1 MSGTFPTTILP
12 RSFQVINNRPT
23 LINQSVSGKRVTRKY
38 GSQYWT
44 LEVGLPPLNKNDGLG
59 VFGRRG
65 FHHFTL
71 CVSSRLACF
80 SRFNLGMDLAYGK
93 DYEKQKRVRLSVDDH
108 KITFLLISGSTSDE
122 NHDLNLRWGQAQS
135 P

>member
-23 LINQSVSGKRVTRKY
+23 RINQSVSGKRVTRKY

-59 VFGRRG
+59 VYGFLQQQQGSFEKFSFTHPEDNRG
-65 FHHFTL
+65 
-71 CVSSRLACF
+71 
-80 SRFNLGMDLAYGK
+80 
-93 DYEKQKRVRLSVDDH
+93 
-108 KITFLLISGSTSDE
+108 
-122 NHDLNLRWGQAQS
+122 
-135 P
+135 